1 MTETDS
7 TLLVVFLVPSLIALW
22 RYENRTVS
30 PEKRY
35 LTFWPRFLAVFVDG
49 MVFWPL
55 STIHYYVHRF
65 DAPIWVYVTA
75 ILTYNSTHWAYSIF
89 MHGRFGQTLGKMVT
103 RVRIVDAKT
112 DNAISF
118 RHAFLRDCIPIL
130 FTIPFVANDT
140 YELVTLRMR
149 NETWPSGEL
158 STAGAWAFGVVIFWL
173 LAELITMLTNR
184 KRRAIHDFVAG
195 TVVVRTNLKEPS
207 EEDLPPEP
215 EGEPPPE
222 PETKA
227 KPRVKRRF
235 SSVFR

>member
-1 MTETDS
+1 MTEADS
-7 TLLVVFLVPSLIALW
+7 TLLVVFLVLSLIALW

-55 STIHYYVHRF
+55 STIYYYVLRF
-65 DAPIWVYVTA
+65 DASIWVYVTA

-103 RVRIVDAKT
+103 RARIVDAKT
-112 DNAISF
+112 YNAISF
-118 RHAFLRDCIPIL
+118 RHAFLRDCIPIF
-130 FTIPFVANDT
+130 FTIPLVANDT

-149 NETWPSGEL
+149 NETWPSGEF
-158 STAGAWAFGVVIFWL
+158 STAGAWTFGVLIAWYV
-173 LAELITMLTNR
+173 AELVTMLTNR
-184 KRRAIHDFVAG
+184 RRRAIHDFVAG
-195 TVVVRTNLKEPS
+195 TVVVRTNLKELS
-207 EEDLPPEP
+207 EVDLPSVPRVDPTPEP
-215 EGEPPPE
+215 KPN
-222 PETKA
+222 A
-227 KPRVKRRF
+227 KPRIKRRF